1 MPLPLTSIAVR
12 SLAEER
18 EVGEWFSIMG
28 TTGPLKKNAH
38 PRLPLGDADVA
49 GLELRHFDIL

>member
-1 MPLPLTSIAVR
+1 MPRPVR

-18 EVGEWFSIMG
+18 EKSEQWFSIMG

-38 PRLPLGDADVA
+38 PRLPLGGADVV